1 MGNAAGTKKRSDLRV
16 VLTSPIQSQTKRVQ
30 FVGVKTETTTYTCT
44 PKMVD
49 VGVIYLADPPDKK
62 FGSDGGTYS
71 STLSTQNNAHN
82 PRQLGS
88 DLTVPG
94 PNRS

>member
-16 VLTSPIQSQTKRVQ
+16 VLISPIQSQTKRVQ
-30 FVGVKTETTTYTCT
+30 FVGVKTKTTTYTCT

-49 VGVIYLADPPDKK
+49 VGVIHLADPPDKK
-62 FGSDGGTYS
+62 FGSDGTYS
-71 STLSTQNNAHN
+71 STLSTQNNGHS

-88 DLTVPG
+88 DFTVPG